1 MFLFGKFF
9 FFFFP
14 LGFPAERV
22 GGGWGRARAQIID
35 DVT

>member
-14 LGFPAERV
+14 LGSSEERV
-22 GGGWGRARAQIID
+22 GEGVAESTR
-35 DVT
+35 TNYK